1 MQDVFTCT
9 ILHSHVPSFTHL
21 CTHHRLYTSHRTQ
34 SSTQALKHSS
44 TQGVLVEA
52 SNASNAHA
60 KDVRACNWVITVV
73 LIRREALSP
82 FLKHAYGLR
91 SLVGALMDRSTA
103 AAAAAALN
111 QHVVIGGH
119 LAANHSWVNG
129 QMAFRRDPPQTPE
142 QSSEPVQSEQSEPVS
157 EPVQSEPVPET
168 ISSDS
173 SDSTDSDDSDESVV
187 NSY

>member
-1 MQDVFTCT
+1 
-9 ILHSHVPSFTHL
+9 
-21 CTHHRLYTSHRTQ
+21 
-34 SSTQALKHSS
+34 
-44 TQGVLVEA
+44 
-52 SNASNAHA
+52 
-60 KDVRACNWVITVV
+60 
-73 LIRREALSP
+73 
-82 FLKHAYGLR
+82 
-91 SLVGALMDRSTA
+91 MDRSTA

-157 EPVQSEPVPET
+157 EPEPEPVQSEQSEPEPEPVQSEPVPET

-173 SDSTDSDDSDESVV
+173 SDSDDSDESVV